1 MRCRKFTNLL
11 FLLTYDQE
19 CRFSVSFHLFL
30 SPKKQKGLI
39 REKDVISTKD
49 VKSINFLDS
58 SPAQMLSHVISSVPF
73 LEHNDPNRMLMSST
87 MQRQSLALTIKEVP
101 LIQTMFDFKVI
112 YNSSLL
118 SFSDSAGYVKY
129 LSWFKMIFSRELLK
143 FSWFLNAFKKNWLF
157 YKDKYYS
164 FKKERSN
171 QDTYVHSNFLQ
182 IKNNWFRSTSLL
194 SDITSTYLGKL
205 SFGKNFLVGYVCWDG
220 YNFED
225 AVVINEIIIKKEL
238 LSSLYLKKYRFFI
251 TDSSFDKV

>member
-1 MRCRKFTNLL
+1 
-11 FLLTYDQE
+11 
-19 CRFSVSFHLFL
+19 
-30 SPKKQKGLI
+30 
-39 REKDVISTKD
+39 
-49 VKSINFLDS
+49 
-58 SPAQMLSHVISSVPF
+58 MLSHVISSVPF
-73 LEHNDPNRMLMSST
+73 WNIMIQNRMLMSST
-87 MQRQSLALTIKEVP
+87 MQRQSLPLTIKEVP
-101 LIQTMFDFKVI
+101 LIQTMLDFKVI

-171 QDTYVHSNFLQ
+171 QDTYLHSNFLQ

-225 AVVINEIIIKKEL
+225 AVVINEIIIKRIIIFFVF
-238 LSSLYLKKYRFFI
+238 KKISIFYY
-251 TDSSFDKV
+251 